1 IQATVA
7 FRHSVYRAPSIHF
20 SIMTYEHVS
29 TTLDWLKL
37 VTWLSLTMCTVFV
50 HAEKPSQYLNQFP
63 LTSTENVHSLADDQS
78 PPRLQHLKTSM
89 LDLFSPSPDL
99 ESNRALDSAPTT
111 DGGFEKQKRV
121 FCNSFT
127 GCGGKFRGR
136 RRRLKKTFGKRFLSE
151 RLAKRPFCNMH
162 GCSNSGKRSGEVSYG
177 DDALIGQLKFSD
189 DELSSLK
196 LNRQLCNSLGGCQ
209 NVAPRV
215 GLLERLKQLDS
226 DQTDSL
232 GKRFYSGG
240 FDEDADA
247 LAENMGR

>member
-1 IQATVA
+1 MIY
-7 FRHSVYRAPSIHF
+7 FSNLKYISFYSSIKLCW
-20 SIMTYEHVS
+20 SIV
-29 TTLDWLKL
+29 
-37 VTWLSLTMCTVFV
+37 
-50 HAEKPSQYLNQFP
+50 QQFP

-136 RRRLKKTFGKRFLSE
+136 RRRLKKNLRQAISKRAISQEAVLQHAWLFQQREEVWGSLVWGW
-151 RLAKRPFCNMH
+151 RPDRAAEIF
-162 GCSNSGKRSGEVSYG
+162 RRR
-177 DDALIGQLKFSD
+177 A
-189 DELSSLK
+189 SSLK

-247 LAENMGR
+247 LAENMGRWGT